1 MSPTFESRWGFK
13 RSCPV
18 IKVERVKWKIGGCR
32 GWLWA
37 NTSLSLHRN
46 GRLSSSWG
54 GSKWQLG
61 APRVKAPAW
70 ARPINTKND
79 GCVTT
84 QRSGRSV
91 TPGWTE
97 EVGLSSW
104 RTLNYTPSPLLFILN
119 PLPPSLSD
127 SRGWGVP
134 LNYTLVLPWR
144 QRRWEGQERRWTL
157 HKNHEIIKYNNRS
170 W

>member
-1 MSPTFESRWGFK
+1 MSPRFESRWGFK

-84 QRSGRSV
+84 QPSGRSV

-119 PLPPSLSD
+119 PLPPSLPQWFT
-127 SRGWGVP
+127 R
-134 LNYTLVLPWR
+134 L
-144 QRRWEGQERRWTL
+144 RRTSKL
-157 HKNHEIIKYNNRS
+157 HAGSALEAAAVGGTGKKMNTA
-170 W
+170 